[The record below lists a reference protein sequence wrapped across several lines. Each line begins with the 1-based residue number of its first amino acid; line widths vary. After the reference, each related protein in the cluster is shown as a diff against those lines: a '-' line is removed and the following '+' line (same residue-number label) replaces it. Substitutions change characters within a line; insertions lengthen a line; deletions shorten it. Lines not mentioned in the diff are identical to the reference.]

1 MSNKQTAIETAN
13 TALAAAQEFTKV
25 EFPIGTQILS
35 KRGRG
40 DASFKVVG
48 YPSPESIELVNS
60 VLGESKNGKI
70 QILNLSCVKIDQGI
84 KVSE

>member
-1 MSNKQTAIETAN
+1 MNDKTQALQTVKD
-13 TALAAAQEFTKV
+13 ALNSAQEFTKV
-25 EFPIGTQILS
+25 EFPLGTPILS

-48 YPSPESIELVNS
+48 YPEPTSLELVNS

-70 QILNLSCVKIDQGI
+70 QILNLSCVKLDPGTP
-84 KVSE
+84 VAE